1 MITITN
7 EKSINC
13 KLTPSKYLTT
23 KMEKF
28 MSTRGHKIRKTI
40 KTYLKGNTENH
51 FDDIQFIHVDSELY
65 LH

>member
-1 MITITN
+1 
-7 EKSINC
+7 
-13 KLTPSKYLTT
+13 
-23 KMEKF
+23 MEKF